1 MLNLVAYSCIN
12 LVHTP
17 AGLRMGLRAN
27 SECVLWPLE
36 NQIFSINVLFAVA
49 RTTTTRT
56 STSKFNSSFMDGL
69 LVYRQSSQNVFCVFR
84 SLYIHY
90 T

>member
-1 MLNLVAYSCIN
+1 MCSLQYIFYIISS
-12 LVHTP
+12 
-17 AGLRMGLRAN
+17 N
-27 SECVLWPLE
+27 SENWRIDLDIKL
-36 NQIFSINVLFAVA
+36 QIRLLA
-49 RTTTTRT
+49 RLPEDFRR
-56 STSKFNSSFMDGL
+56 TSKFNSSFMDGI